1 MLALLSLDAA
11 MGSSSVPRLPAGSGS
26 QQMNPCAS
34 SPSSSRRRVWSS
46 HSRPC
51 PIGPSKR
58 GASTSTGCLCSVLA
72 VATFFAGAAGSSSSA
87 SSGGCHCFD
96 VIISLGLGAIP
107 TEEAEAP
114 LRELELKMSI
124 RRPAYNRKLLGVWA
138 TVVAEG
144 RVVAAPSVDA
154 QASQATAGVASR
166 RGALQVPAT
175 VEIRRDG
182 SRRTKQH
189 RYGTIDENLEEGE
202 RLRITTRSAVAA
214 AAGEPLV
221 RAASATFEIGLAALE
236 AASALDELASVEQ
249 SLGKVFDVEA
259 FPGPIAY
266 LSSYLAV
273 VRRAD
278 GRLVSLLARV
288 DEPDE

>member
-96 VIISLGLGAIP
+96 VKKPSNKASS
-107 TEEAEAP
+107 A
-114 LRELELKMSI
+114 LRTNRLK
-124 RRPAYNRKLLGVWA
+124 RLLN
-138 TVVAEG
+138 
-144 RVVAAPSVDA
+144 
-154 QASQATAGVASR
+154 
-166 RGALQVPAT
+166 
-175 VEIRRDG
+175 I
-182 SRRTKQH
+182 
-189 RYGTIDENLEEGE
+189 
-202 RLRITTRSAVAA
+202 AA
-214 AAGEPLV
+214 ATPSAL
-221 RAASATFEIGLAALE
+221 RAAACKPARAACAPPACLLDAACVVVPPQKHSAHTAE
-236 AASALDELASVEQ
+236 
-249 SLGKVFDVEA
+249 
-259 FPGPIAY
+259 
-266 LSSYLAV
+266 
-273 VRRAD
+273 VR
-278 GRLVSLLARV
+278 VCC
-288 DEPDE
+288 P